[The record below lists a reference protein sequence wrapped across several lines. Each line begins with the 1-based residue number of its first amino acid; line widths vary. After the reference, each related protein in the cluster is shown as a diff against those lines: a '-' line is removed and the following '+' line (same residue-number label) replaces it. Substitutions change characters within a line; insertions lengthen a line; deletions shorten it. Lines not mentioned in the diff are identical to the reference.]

1 MSLSGRSICLSV
13 EIKSQTMKD
22 FLLLIRT
29 EGDVWT
35 SLSPKQLQEHIEHG
49 TAYIGNLMK
58 EGKLKSA
65 APLDKGS
72 RIVTSTNGMIK
83 DGPFNESKEVIAGY
97 FHVVANDIQEAVDIA
112 KANPIFKDIPTKI
125 EVHMMKPV
133 GG

>member
-1 MSLSGRSICLSV
+1 
-13 EIKSQTMKD
+13 MKD

-35 SLSPKQLQEHIEHG
+35 SLSPKQLQDHIEHG

-72 RIVTSTNGMIK
+72 RIVADNNGIIK
-83 DGPFNESKEVIAGY
+83 DGPFNETKEVIAGY
-97 FHVVANDIQEAVDIA
+97 FHIVARDFQEAVDIA

-125 EVHMMKPV
+125 EVHMMKAI

>member
-1 MSLSGRSICLSV
+1 
-13 EIKSQTMKD
+13 MKD

-35 SLSPKQLQEHIEHG
+35 SLSPQQLQQHIEKG
-49 TAYIGNLMK
+49 TSYIGNLMK

-72 RIVTSTNGMIK
+72 RIVTDTNGIIK
-83 DGPFNESKEVIAGY
+83 DGPFNETKEVIAGY
-97 FHVVANDIQEAVDIA
+97 FHIVAKDIQEAIDIA

-125 EVHMMKPV
+125 EVHLMKAV

>member
-1 MSLSGRSICLSV
+1 M
-13 EIKSQTMKD
+13 QD

-35 SLSPKQLQEHIEHG
+35 SLPPQKLQEHIEHG
-49 TAYIGNLMK
+49 TSYIGNLMK

-72 RIVTSTNGMIK
+72 RIVTDNNGIIK

-97 FHVVANDIQEAVDIA
+97 FHIVAKDMQEAVTIA
-112 KANPIFKDIPTKI
+112 KANPIFRDIPTKI
-125 EVHMMKPV
+125 EVHLMKAI

>member
-1 MSLSGRSICLSV
+1 
-13 EIKSQTMKD
+13 MKD

-35 SLSPKQLQEHIEHG
+35 SLSPKQLQEHMEHG

-72 RIVTSTNGMIK
+72 RIVQDNNGILK

-97 FHVVANDIQEAVDIA
+97 FHIVAKDIQEAVDIA

-125 EVHMMKPV
+125 EVHLMKAI
-133 GG
+133 GGL